1 CRRPLNYFS
10 DFHWRC
16 LLPQFSAAKAT
27 APIVRQ
33 CRARGVLDSIFK
45 HNPRVGPNRFCHAG
59 RRRPRRGRSG
69 GLRCCRASQV
79 GNCRAGALHAH
90 LGVDSQP
97 IYPQASCP
105 TITCSC
111 LQKRKLAFMNT
122 LTIGQLMWVA
132 GGIQAGIVFVNFLLP
147 RKLRVREGLVHVPVL
162 LKQVFYVHWLY
173 IVIVVGLFGALCFGF
188 ASELSGASPLGRFL
202 SAFMAAFWLL
212 RMCLQWFYYDSAT
225 MRQHKVL
232 YALYTCSLVAL
243 VGILGWAAVRP
254 LK

>member
-1 CRRPLNYFS
+1 
-10 DFHWRC
+10 
-16 LLPQFSAAKAT
+16 
-27 APIVRQ
+27 
-33 CRARGVLDSIFK
+33 
-45 HNPRVGPNRFCHAG
+45 
-59 RRRPRRGRSG
+59 
-69 GLRCCRASQV
+69 
-79 GNCRAGALHAH
+79 
-90 LGVDSQP
+90 
-97 IYPQASCP
+97 
-105 TITCSC
+105 
-111 LQKRKLAFMNT
+111 MNT